1 MRSKNRNDSTAVWQT
16 ASDSPASPWRALQR
30 VWQERNWTVAILF
43 AGLLVGSWVMVIAN
57 EAHPIAGNANWFRV
71 VTSAVLIGLLPVI
84 ALLVL
89 HFAWRHRSASLALML
104 AENRM
109 RDMVE
114 ASSDWL
120 WEMGPDLRFK
130 FVSNRLAGLSD
141 ADVAALIGKAW
152 NETTK
157 TDFDPAGWARHADA
171 MSQHQPFR
179 DFVYLDKTPSGDLR
193 WRKVSGRPFFDQ
205 GGCFQGYRG
214 TGTDV
219 TEQMQAD
226 AKLRKALKDRQES
239 EDKFRSLVAD
249 FPGAVYRCDCD
260 PDCTVQFISD
270 AIEDL
275 CGRPASDF
283 GAPQAHGLA
292 GMIHAADRAMAEDVI
307 MGAVAQR
314 RPFAAE
320 YRIVHKDGSIRWV
333 HNKGRAV
340 FGEDGKPQHLD
351 GAIFDI
357 TERKQAEVAL
367 IRAKTGAENAN
378 RAKSAF
384 LALMS
389 HEFRTPLNAIIG
401 FSDLIRSEAH
411 GPIGN
416 ELYKEYLQDIMMS
429 GNLLL
434 ALINDILDL
443 SKAEAGKVTL
453 NEAPASI
460 AEIANESATMVRQ
473 QARDADV
480 ILESSAAPALP
491 ALLCDARMVK
501 QILLNL
507 LTNAI
512 KFTPAGGRIM
522 LEANLAGEG
531 LRVVVRDT
539 GIGIADA
546 DLPKALADFGR
557 VDGEFGRNRP
567 GTGLGLPLAKHL
579 AEAHGASFAID
590 SQIDVGTTVTIVFP
604 RGRLIQQ
611 DEIRPLA
618 VA

>member
-1 MRSKNRNDSTAVWQT
+1 MAFKSSNDSAAVGQT
-16 ASDSPASPWRALQR
+16 ASEPPVAVWRALQR
-30 VWQERNWTVAILF
+30 VRQERNWIVAVLF
-43 AGLLVGSWVMVIAN
+43 AGLLIGSWVMVIAN
-57 EAHPIAGNANWFRV
+57 VANPIVDTTNWFRV
-71 VTSAVLIGLLPVI
+71 ATSAVLIGLLPVI

-89 HFAWRHRSASLALML
+89 HFAWRHRSASLALVL
-104 AENRM
+104 AESRM

-130 FVSNRLAGLSD
+130 FVSNALPGLSD
-141 ADVAALIGKAW
+141 ADIAGLIGKTW
-152 NETTK
+152 SETVRA
-157 TDFDPAGWARHADA
+157 DFDQAGWSRHADA
-171 MSQHQPFR
+171 MSRHRPFR
-179 DFVYLDKTPSGDLR
+179 DFVYLDKTPSGELR

-205 GGCFQGYRG
+205 RGRFQGYRG

-219 TEQMQAD
+219 TEQMQAEV
-226 AKLRKALKDRQES
+226 KLRKALKDKQES

-260 PDCTVQFISD
+260 PGCTVQFISD

-275 CGRPASDF
+275 CGHPATHFAASHT
-283 GAPQAHGLA
+283 HGLV
-292 GMIHAADRAMAEDVI
+292 GMIHPADRAMVDDVI
-307 MGAVAQR
+307 RGAVAQR
-314 RPFAAE
+314 QAFAAE
-320 YRIVHKDGSIRWV
+320 YRILHRDGSIRWV
-333 HNKGRAV
+333 HNKGRAM
-340 FGEDGKPQHLD
+340 FGEDGKPRHLD

-367 IRAKTGAENAN
+367 IRAKTAAESAN

-389 HEFRTPLNAIIG
+389 HEFRTPLNAVIG
-401 FSDLIRSEAH
+401 FSDLIRCEAH

-416 ELYKEYLQDIMMS
+416 DLYKEYLQDIMMS
-429 GNLLL
+429 GNHLL

-443 SKAEAGKVTL
+443 SKAEAGKISL
-453 NEAPASI
+453 NEAPADLADI
-460 AEIANESATMVRQ
+460 ATESVTMVRQ
-473 QARDADV
+473 QAGDADV
-480 ILESSAAPALP
+480 VLECNVAPALP
-491 ALLCDARMVK
+491 MLLCDARVVK

-507 LTNAI
+507 LSNAI
-512 KFTPAGGRIM
+512 KFTRPEGRVM

-539 GIGIADA
+539 GIGIANA
-546 DLPKALADFGR
+546 DLPKALSDFGR
-557 VDGEFGRNRP
+557 VDGEFGRSRP

-579 AEAHGASFAID
+579 AEAHGASFGID
-590 SQIDVGTTVTIVFP
+590 SQIDVGTTITIVFP
-604 RGRLIQQ
+604 RGRLIRQG
-611 DEIRPLA
+611 ETRSLA

>member
-1 MRSKNRNDSTAVWQT
+1 MQSVKSNDSTAVWQT
-16 ASDSPASPWRALQR
+16 VSASPVSAKRALQR
-30 VWQERNWTVAILF
+30 VWQERNWSVAVLF
-43 AGLLVGSWVMVIAN
+43 AGLLIGSWIMVIAN
-57 EAHPIAGNANWFRV
+57 EANPLVGSMNWFHIA
-71 VTSAVLIGLLPVI
+71 TSAVLIGLLPVI

-89 HFAWRHRSASLALML
+89 HFAWRHRLASLALVA
-104 AENRM
+104 AESRM

-130 FVSNRLAGLSD
+130 FVSNRLPGLSD
-141 ADVAALIGKAW
+141 ADIAGLIGKTWSEIVRA
-152 NETTK
+152 
-157 TDFDPAGWARHADA
+157 DFDPAGWSHHADA
-171 MSQHQPFR
+171 MSRHLPFR
-179 DFVYLDKTPSGDLR
+179 DFVYLDKTPSGELR
-193 WRKVSGRPFFDQ
+193 WRKVSGRPFFDRK
-205 GGCFQGYRG
+205 GRFQGYRG

-219 TEQMQAD
+219 TEQMQAETR
-226 AKLRKALKDRQES
+226 LRKALKDKQES

-249 FPGAVYRCDCD
+249 FPGAAYRCDCD
-260 PDCTVQFISD
+260 PDCTVQFVSD

-283 GAPQAHGLA
+283 GAPHTRGLA
-292 GMIHAADRAMAEDVI
+292 GIIHAADRAMVEDI
-307 MGAVAQR
+307 IAAAVAQR
-314 RPFAAE
+314 QPFAAE
-320 YRIVHKDGSIRWV
+320 YRILHKDGSIRWV

-340 FGEDGKPQHLD
+340 FAEDGKPRHLD
-351 GAIFDI
+351 GAIFDV
-357 TERKQAEVAL
+357 TERKQVEVAL
-367 IRAKTGAENAN
+367 IRAKTAAENAN

-416 ELYKEYLQDIMMS
+416 GLYKEYLQDIMMS

-443 SKAEAGKVTL
+443 SKAEAGKISL
-453 NEAPASI
+453 AEAPADL
-460 AEIANESATMVRQ
+460 ADIANESVTMVRQ
-473 QARDADV
+473 QAGDADV
-480 ILESSAAPALP
+480 VLECSVASTLP
-491 ALLCDARMVK
+491 ALLCDARVVK

-512 KFTPAGGRIM
+512 KFTPAGGRVM

-557 VDGEFGRNRP
+557 VDGEVGRNRP

-579 AEAHGASFAID
+579 AEAHGASFDID
-590 SQIDVGTTVTIVFP
+590 SQIDVGTTITIVFP
-604 RGRLIQQ
+604 RARLIPQA
-611 DEIRPLA
+611 ETRALA

>member
-1 MRSKNRNDSTAVWQT
+1 MRPKTGNDATAER
-16 ASDSPASPWRALQR
+16 PAVSGSSRPALRALQR
-30 VWQERNWTVAILF
+30 VWEERNWTAAILF

-57 EAHPIAGNANWFRV
+57 EANPIAGNASWFRV
-71 VTSAVLIGLLPVI
+71 ATSAILTGLLPII

-89 HFAWRHRSASLALML
+89 HFAWRHRIASVALTV
-104 AENRM
+104 AESRM

-120 WEMGPDLRFK
+120 WEMGPDLRFT
-130 FVSNRLAGLSD
+130 FVSNRLPGLSD
-141 ADVAALIGKAW
+141 ADVARFIGKAW
-152 NETTK
+152 NETVRTE
-157 TDFDPAGWARHADA
+157 FDPAGWSRHGDA
-171 MSQHQPFR
+171 MSQQRPFR
-179 DFVYLDKTPSGDLR
+179 DFVYLDKTPGGELR

-205 GGCFQGYRG
+205 RGRFQGYRG

-219 TEQMQAD
+219 TEQMQAET
-226 AKLRKALKDRQES
+226 KLRRALKEKQES

-249 FPGAVYRCDCD
+249 FPGAVYRCDSD
-260 PDCTVQFISD
+260 PDGTVQFISD

-275 CGRPASDF
+275 CGRPAGHF
-283 GAPQAHGLA
+283 AAPHGDGLA
-292 GMIHAADRAMAEDVI
+292 GMIHAADRAMVEDVI
-307 MGAVAQR
+307 REAVAQR

-333 HNKGRAV
+333 HNKGRAM
-340 FGEDGKPQHLD
+340 FGADGKPRHLD
-351 GAIFDI
+351 GAIFDV

-367 IRAKTGAENAN
+367 IRTKTAAENAN

-429 GNLLL
+429 GNHLL

-443 SKAEAGKVTL
+443 SKAEAGKISL
-453 NEAPASI
+453 NEAPADI
-460 AEIANESATMVRQ
+460 ADIATESAAMVRQ
-473 QARDADV
+473 QAGDADV
-480 ILESSAAPALP
+480 VLECSVASALP
-491 ALLCDARMVK
+491 ALLCDARVVK

-512 KFTPAGGRIM
+512 KFTPAGGRVM

-557 VDGEFGRNRP
+557 VDGEFGRSRP

-579 AEAHGASFAID
+579 SEAHGASFVID
-590 SQIDVGTTVTIVFP
+590 SQIDVGTTIAIVFP
-604 RGRLIQQ
+604 RSRLIEQG
-611 DEIRPLA
+611 EIRSLA

>member
-1 MRSKNRNDSTAVWQT
+1 MQDNNENGSTAVRQT
-16 ASDSPASPWRALQR
+16 AGDSPMPARRALQR
-30 VWQERNWTVAILF
+30 VWQERHWTVAVLF
-43 AGLLVGSWVMVIAN
+43 AGLLIGSWVMVLAN
-57 EAHPIAGNANWFRV
+57 EAGPIAGGTSWFRV
-71 VTSAVLIGLLPVI
+71 ATSALLTGLLPVI

-89 HFAWRHRSASLALML
+89 HFAWRHRIASNALVL
-104 AENRM
+104 AESRM

-130 FVSNRLAGLSD
+130 FVSDRLPGLSD
-141 ADVAALIGKAW
+141 ADIAGLVGKTW
-152 NETTK
+152 NDVVRA
-157 TDFDPAGWARHADA
+157 DFDPAGWSRHTDA
-171 MSQHQPFR
+171 MSRHEPFR
-179 DFVYLDKTPSGDLR
+179 DFVYLDKTPSGELR
-193 WRKVSGRPFFDQ
+193 WRKVSGRPFFDEN
-205 GGCFQGYRG
+205 GRFQGYRG
-214 TGTDV
+214 TGADV
-219 TEQMQAD
+219 TEQMQAETR
-226 AKLRKALKDRQES
+226 LRKALKDKQES

-249 FPGAVYRCDCD
+249 FPGAVYRCDGD
-260 PDCTVQFISD
+260 PDGTVQFVSD

-275 CGRPASDF
+275 CGRSAGDF
-283 GAPQAHGLA
+283 GASHARGLA
-292 GMIHAADRAMAEDVI
+292 DIVHAADRAMVEDVI
-307 MGAVAQR
+307 REAVAQR

-320 YRIVHKDGSIRWV
+320 YRILHKDGSIRWV
-333 HNKGRAV
+333 HNKGRVV
-340 FGEDGKPQHLD
+340 FGEDGKPRHLD
-351 GAIFDI
+351 GAIFDV
-357 TERKQAEVAL
+357 TERKQVEIAL
-367 IRAKTGAENAN
+367 IRAKTAAENAN

-443 SKAEAGKVTL
+443 SKAEAGKIAL
-453 NEAPASI
+453 NEAPADL
-460 AEIANESATMVRQ
+460 ADIANESVTMVRQ
-473 QARDADV
+473 QAADAGV
-480 ILESSAAPALP
+480 VLECSVASALP
-491 ALLCDARMVK
+491 ALLCDARVVK
-501 QILLNL
+501 QVLLNL

-512 KFTPAGGRIM
+512 KFTPAGGRVM
-522 LEANLAGEG
+522 LETSLLGEG
-531 LRVVVRDT
+531 LRVIVRDT

-557 VDGEFGRNRP
+557 VDGEFGRSRP

-579 AEAHGASFAID
+579 AEAHGASFDIG
-590 SQIDVGTTVTIVFP
+590 SQIDVGTTITIVFP
-604 RGRLIQQ
+604 RGRLIPQG
-611 DEIRPLA
+611 ETRALA